1 MDVEIFR
8 YYFASTREYTG
19 SLDAVFELAY
29 VAGPVIFFE
38 RADGLLC
45 YLQRH
50 TSQLPAILR
59 CKELRKL
66 SDVGSAFSERRD
78 IDREDREP
86 EVKIFS
92 KLPRAH
98 RCFQVPVGRGD
109 DPDVH
114 FNVSRPAKSID
125 LPFLEHSQQLR
136 LYARSDLA
144 YLVEEDRAACRELEL
159 TRAPLVRTG
168 IGALLVA
175 KQFVFN
181 QRVGYGC
188 AVDCNERRI
197 TPRAEVVNSAGK
209 QLFAGARLA
218 EQQNCRTSAC
228 HLLNLPSDFLHRLRI
243 PDDARKP
250 VTSRVLVSQQDIF
263 SAKPGFIQRT
273 LYQKEQVSA
282 VDRLLQK
289 LVSALFHRLHG

>member
-59 CKELRKL
+59 CKEHRKL
-66 SDVGSAFSERRD
+66 TEVGPAFQQRWD
-78 IDREDREP
+78 MAREAAEP
-86 EVKIFS
+86 ELKIFS
-92 KLPRAH
+92 NRPRAH

-109 DPDVH
+109 DPAAH

-144 YLVEEDRAACRELEL
+144 Y
-159 TRAPLVRTG
+159 
-168 IGALLVA
+168 
-175 KQFVFN
+175 
-181 QRVGYGC
+181 
-188 AVDCNERRI
+188 
-197 TPRAEVVNSAGK
+197 
-209 QLFAGARLA
+209 
-218 EQQNCRTSAC
+218 
-228 HLLNLPSDFLHRLRI
+228 
-243 PDDARKP
+243 
-250 VTSRVLVSQQDIF
+250 
-263 SAKPGFIQRT
+263 
-273 LYQKEQVSA
+273 
-282 VDRLLQK
+282 
-289 LVSALFHRLHG
+289 